1 MVLYHLF
8 PMEHGLLAQF
18 VGRLKQVIQLG
29 NSPQARKIRWH
40 GSVGRAHRSHR
51 WGRWFES
58 NCHHHPE
65 KLEKSGFSF
74 FLPSPGGTH
83 FPYTKFGVG
92 KVSVHLI
99 SQTFDVNEIA
109 GRCKQGA
116 GKWEKRHRSDAPCK
130 LLIVRYT
137 CNCCIRTDQEIHR
150 KKFHRHVIKH
160 GLFDQFPCFGID

>member
-1 MVLYHLF
+1 MAIWTPY
-8 PMEHGLLAQF
+8 
-18 VGRLKQVIQLG
+18 GRV
-29 NSPQARKIRWH
+29 
-40 GSVGRAHRSHR
+40 RAHRSHR

-74 FLPSPGGTH
+74 FLPPPGGTH
-83 FPYTKFGVG
+83 FPYTKLGVG
-92 KVSVHLI
+92 KVTVHLI

-116 GKWEKRHRSDAPCK
+116 GKWKKRHRSDAPGR
-130 LLIVRYT
+130 LLIIRYAG
-137 CNCCIRTDQEIHR
+137 NRCIRADQEIHR
-150 KKFHRHVIKH
+150 KEFHWHVIKH